1 MRLPRLRLLAI
12 SVVALAALLSPRT
25 LVAQGDQLCFNVPG
39 ISNCIEG
46 RFREYWVQN
55 GGLPVFGYPV
65 SPATMQQ
72 TAEGT
77 FLTQYFERNRF
88 ELHPETARPY
98 DVLLGRLGDDRLKQ
112 QGRDWFTFPK
122 ADPAHAHQFAETGHA
137 IGHDPFWQYWSS
149 HGLEFDGAAGK
160 SVGESLALF
169 GLPISE
175 PAMETN
181 ASGDTVITQWFERA
195 RLEDHG
201 ARGVLLGLLGVETG
215 GSAPPPPGGVPAPPP
230 APAPAPPPPQPA
242 PPPPMDD
249 TAYSSHLRTNFS
261 QVGPYRLQ
269 LEDISIIHV
278 AADHHAAY
286 FEVTGEDVD
295 WLLEESRATDLQ
307 AWGSRALQEVK
318 GHWPNQTVSANL
330 TWIYYSPNYI
340 ESDECFYTGDYEAGR
355 GWFHIAYFVRTFYS
369 PGGSEFVD
377 VCVSGD

>member
-1 MRLPRLRLLAI
+1 MRLLRLRLLVI

-55 GGLPVFGYPV
+55 GGLPVFGYPI

-122 ADPAHAHQFAETGHA
+122 ADPAQAHQFAETGHA
-137 IGHDPFWQYWSS
+137 IGHSPFWEYWSS

-160 SVGESLALF
+160 SLGESLALF

-201 ARGVLLGLLGVETG
+201 PRGVLLGLLGVETG
-215 GSAPPPPGGVPAPPP
+215 GSAPPPPGGTPPPP
-230 APAPAPPPPQPA
+230 APAPAPPPQPA

-249 TAYSSHLRTNFS
+249 TAYANHLRANFS
-261 QVGPYRLQ
+261 QLGPYRLQ
-269 LEDISIIHV
+269 LEGVDI
-278 AADHHAAY
+278 DHYEDGDTEVY
-286 FEVTGEDVD
+286 FWLTLDDVQYILD
-295 WLLEESRATDLQ
+295 AMPTNDLD
-307 AWGSRALQEVK
+307 AWGNALLPELK
-318 GHWPNQTVSANL
+318 AHWPNREVRGFLSWFTHSQTHRG
-330 TWIYYSPNYI
+330 
-340 ESDECFYTGDYEAGR
+340 SDECVYTGEYVAGR
-355 GWFHIAYFVRTFYS
+355 GWPVIYDIVQVEIRPSAGRDAVNR
-369 PGGSEFVD
+369 
-377 VCVSGD
+377 CI